1 MTLSLPQV
9 RQDLMSLLKLYVKK
23 ASMRLTEKALTDEAR
38 PPFERRGGTQAQ
50 RPVAGSRTLKEPRLD
65 LVCRKGMPP
74 IPRKTTG
81 CPGKAQAP
89 LV

>member
-1 MTLSLPQV
+1 MTLSLPQA
-9 RQDLMSLLKLYVKK
+9 RLDLMSLLKLYVKT

-50 RPVAGSRTLKEPRLD
+50 RPLAGHRPLTEPRPD
-65 LVCRKGMPP
+65 LVCQKGMPP
-74 IPRKTTG
+74 TPRKMTG
-81 CPGKAQAP
+81 SPVKAQAP